1 MNRKTVDKVSHTIHS
16 WVGLKFSLF
25 MTFILITGTFA
36 VLSLEIDWLL
46 TPEMR
51 SSEFT
56 EPSQIAWGDAYDEL
70 ILEYPGYDLIG
81 IFRFSEPWFN
91 LQTLAITPWQE
102 NVRLWSE
109 PVDGNLR
116 GVTTFYSVQRFFR
129 SMHRNLMMPER
140 TGVPIVTFMAFPL
153 FISLIAGLIVYKKF
167 WLGFFKWPRFEKRV
181 RVCSGD
187 LHRLVGLWTSWFIA
201 LVALSSIWYFIE
213 EMGGS
218 SPAFPGPELEMV
230 DRDSALPFEFSGEDL
245 ELAGGNALDE
255 LPGLQVRRILL
266 PRTPRSPLII
276 QGDLSATLVRP
287 RANGVYIDPSNL
299 GAIGSYVG
307 EELDI
312 HSRISEA
319 ADPLHFGYFGGLT
332 TKIFWFLL
340 GLSMS
345 AMTFTGVVIYSKR
358 LRNEIMV
365 TGSDKDKAGLAQARE
380 S

>member
-1 MNRKTVDKVSHTIHS
+1 
-16 WVGLKFSLF
+16 

-51 SSEFT
+51 ASELT
-56 EPSQIAWGDAYDEL
+56 EPSEIAWGKTYDAL
-70 ILEYPGYDLIG
+70 TLEYPGYDLIG

-109 PVDGNLR
+109 PADGNLH
-116 GVTTFYSVQRFFR
+116 GVTSFYSVQRFFR

-153 FISLIAGLIVYKKF
+153 FVSLVAGFIVYKKF
-167 WLGFFKWPRFEKRV
+167 WLGLFKRPRFEKRV
-181 RVCSGD
+181 RVWSGD
-187 LHRLVGLWTSWFIA
+187 LHRLVGLWTSWFIV
-201 LVALSSIWYFIE
+201 LIALSSIWYFVE
-213 EMGGS
+213 EMGGN
-218 SPAFPGPELEMV
+218 SPGFPRPERAMV
-230 DRDSALPFEFSGEDL
+230 NRDSALPPGFSGDDL
-245 ELAGGNALDE
+245 ELAVGNALDE
-255 LPGLQVRRILL
+255 LPGLAVRRILL
-266 PRTPRSPLII
+266 PRTPQAPLII

-299 GAIGSYVG
+299 DVIGSYVG
-307 EELDI
+307 EDLDI
-312 HSRISEA
+312 HTRVSEA
-319 ADPLHFGYFGGLT
+319 ADPLHFGYFGGLA

-345 AMTFTGVVIYSKR
+345 AMTLTGVVIYSKR
-358 LRNEIMV
+358 LRNEIAV
-365 TGSDKDKAGLAQARE
+365 TGSDKNKARLVQARE

>member
-1 MNRKTVDKVSHTIHS
+1 M
-16 WVGLKFSLF
+16 GLKFSLF

-56 EPSQIAWGDAYDEL
+56 EPSEIAWGEAYDEL
-70 ILEYPGYDLIG
+70 TLEYPGYDLIG

-153 FISLIAGLIVYKKF
+153 FISLVAGFIVYKKF
-167 WLGFFKWPRFEKRV
+167 WLGFFKRPRFEKKV
-181 RVCSGD
+181 RVWSGD

-213 EMGGS
+213 ELGGS
-218 SPAFPGPELEMV
+218 SPGFPRPEREML
-230 DRDSALPFEFSGEDL
+230 DRDSALPFGFSGDDL
-245 ELAGGNALDE
+245 QLAVGNALDE
-255 LPGLQVRRILL
+255 LPGLEVRRILL
-266 PRTPRSPLII
+266 PRTPQSPLII

-299 GAIGSYVG
+299 NVIGSYVG
-307 EELDI
+307 EELSI
-312 HSRISEA
+312 HTRISEA
-319 ADPLHFGYFGGLT
+319 ADPLHFGYFGGLA

-358 LRNEIMV
+358 LRNEILV
-365 TGSDKDKAGLAQARE
+365 IGSDKNKAGLAQARE